1 MTFGL
6 ATFKLIE
13 KPLQMN
19 PINFLKDFVMN
30 TNVNQSAVEANET
43 NPVGSTI
50 DTQEKKPSKFQGQ
63 TGPKTQAGKFRSKW
77 NALTHGRTAKSP
89 LLPFEDPQQYKTH
102 ISEIHKAL
110 VPDNYVEHQI
120 VEEYANST
128 WRLQRQEKRSAYQR
142 ERILETLTPTMIA
155 GMLGLEER
163 YCKAAP
169 DYFINPKHK
178 ISQAQQILALSALDE
193 YHRLLQNAKGIA
205 NFNLVWRQ
213 FPDLFN
219 ALAKWV
225 EMQDAT
231 RPLFSSSGKDL
242 DLAWQQNPQEILKSL
257 DKLEL
262 ILYFIA
268 NFMEFKPQ
276 LRTLMESWYFAQRL
290 ELQHLER
297 DDGGLIAERK
307 HANALLDKLM
317 QLRKSQFLLWAAIP
331 KEPSLHGFHPPK
343 EIGFQ
348 RE

>member
-1 MTFGL
+1 MSSH
-6 ATFKLIE
+6 E
-13 KPLQMN
+13 
-19 PINFLKDFVMN
+19 
-30 TNVNQSAVEANET
+30 NQSAVEANET

-155 GMLGLEER
+155 GMLGLDER

>member
-1 MTFGL
+1 
-6 ATFKLIE
+6 
-13 KPLQMN
+13 
-19 PINFLKDFVMN
+19 V
-30 TNVNQSAVEANET
+30 
-43 NPVGSTI
+43 
-50 DTQEKKPSKFQGQ
+50 
-63 TGPKTQAGKFRSKW
+63 
-77 NALTHGRTAKSP
+77 
-89 LLPFEDPQQYKTH
+89 
-102 ISEIHKAL
+102 IHKAL

-142 ERILETLTPTMIA
+142 ERILEELTPSMIA
-155 GMLGLEER
+155 QMLGLEER

>member
-1 MTFGL
+1 MTFGAGYFQANWNVAPNESYL
-6 ATFKLIE
+6 SFKELFMSSHE
-13 KPLQMN
+13 
-19 PINFLKDFVMN
+19 
-30 TNVNQSAVEANET
+30 NQSAVEANET
-43 NPVGSTI
+43 NPAGSTI